1 MIEKQPKA
9 SQRDE
14 QIKTTW
20 CMHTQ
25 WNTTQ
30 PQKRKKVCHLQ
41 QREWTLKILL

>member
-14 QIKTTW
+14 QIKMTW
-20 CMHTQ
+20 CMYTQ

-30 PQKRKKVCHLQ
+30 PRKRKFAICNNMNGP
-41 QREWTLKILL
+41 